1 MAIDTPDSKKPPSG
15 EKPKVIFIP
24 TIEFFRKRYAA
35 GTGDTDQRDLGVF
48 KSYET
53 KERFRQLQAELL
65 WVKDGLVDEVVCD
78 KVVGKTRKSRYQS
91 YQNWARLMMLW
102 AVSAK
107 S

>member
-1 MAIDTPDSKKPPSG
+1 MAFDNPDSKETSEG
-15 EKPKVIFIP
+15 RKPKVVFIP

-53 KERFRQLQAELL
+53 KERFRQLQSELQ
-65 WVKDGLVDEVVCD
+65 WVKEDLVDSAVCD
-78 KVVGKTRKSRYQS
+78 KVIGKTRRSRYQS
-91 YQNWARLMMLW
+91 YQNWGRLMLLW
-102 AVSAK
+102 AISAR